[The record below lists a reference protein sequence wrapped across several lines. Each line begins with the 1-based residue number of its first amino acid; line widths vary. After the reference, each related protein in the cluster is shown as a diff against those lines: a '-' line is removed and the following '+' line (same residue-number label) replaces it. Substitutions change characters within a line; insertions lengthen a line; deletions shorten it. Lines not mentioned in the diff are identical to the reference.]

1 MGVPPFSVTSHER
14 VDDFISATEAFRA
27 NEPVL
32 TNVIGSI
39 SEGARDG
46 RAYDSVM
53 WLDVRDAAGTV
64 VGCAVRT
71 SPWNL
76 VVSPMPAGAGIAVGR
91 HVAQV
96 DRQVPGIAG
105 VRSVVDEV
113 VEGLGQADR
122 ARVAMVD
129 VVRRLEGFTP
139 PTAPPPGAA
148 RQATSSDRDL
158 LLQWMV
164 QFAVDASLPLHD
176 ATASVD
182 SRLDAGAFWLW
193 EVDDEPVA
201 LAGHAPLVATPAG
214 VIGRIGPVYTPAH
227 LRGRGYGAAVTSA
240 VVTRLLPRTTAIILY
255 ADATNPTSNGVYER
269 LGFRVVA
276 EVVEVELTD

>member
-1 MGVPPFSVTSHER
+1 MDAGPFSVTSHDR
-14 VDDFISATEAFRA
+14 VDDFIAATEAFRA
-27 NEPVL
+27 TEPVL

-46 RAYDSVM
+46 RAYDTVL
-53 WLDVRDAAGTV
+53 WLDVRDADNAV

-76 VVSPMPAGAGIAVGR
+76 VVSPMPPGAGVAVGR
-91 HVAQV
+91 HVATA
-96 DRQVPGIAG
+96 DPGVPGITG
-105 VRSVVDEV
+105 VRGVVDDV
-113 VEGLGQADR
+113 VEGLGQRAR

-129 VVRRLEGFTP
+129 VVRRLEVFTP
-139 PTAPPPGAA
+139 PAEPVAGVA

-164 QFAVDASLPLHD
+164 QFAIDAALPLHD
-176 ATASVD
+176 ATAPVD
-182 SRLDAGAFWLW
+182 NRLNAGAFWLW
-193 EVDDEPVA
+193 EVDGEPVA
-201 LAGHAPLVATPAG
+201 LAGHAPLVPSPAG
-214 VIGRIGPVYTPAH
+214 TIGRVGPVYTPAD

-240 VVTRLLPRTTAIILY
+240 VVERLLPRTTTIILY
-255 ADATNPTSNGVYER
+255 ADAANPTSNGVYER

-276 EVVEVELTD
+276 EVVEVGLTD

>member
-1 MGVPPFSVTSHER
+1 MSFSVTSHGR

-27 NEPVL
+27 TEPVL

-39 SEGARDG
+39 SESARDG
-46 RAYDSVM
+46 RAYDTVM
-53 WLDVRDAAGTV
+53 WLDVRDDAGAV

-91 HVAQV
+91 YVAHA
-96 DRQVPGIAG
+96 DPGVPGIAG

-113 VEGLGQADR
+113 VEGLGRGTPPQP
-122 ARVAMVD
+122 AMVD
-129 VVRRLEGFTP
+129 VVRRLDTFTP
-139 PTAPPPGAA
+139 PTAAVPGAA
-148 RQATSSDRDL
+148 RQATRSDRDL

-164 QFAVDASLPLHD
+164 QFAIDAALPPHD

-182 SRLDAGAFWLW
+182 SRLVAGAFWLW
-193 EVDDEPVA
+193 EVDGEPVA

-214 VIGRIGPVYTPAH
+214 VIGRVGPVYTPAH

-255 ADATNPTSNGVYER
+255 ADAANPTSNGVYER

-276 EVVEVELTD
+276 EVVEVHLTD